1 MNIINYTQKE
11 LLVNINK
18 YSQEELED
26 ILDEANYLYY
36 NSGNIKLDDNDFD
49 FIKEFLI
56 QKYPNSKY
64 KTKIGCEIKTKNK
77 IILPFHLGSMNK
89 IKTEL
94 SINNW
99 INKFKGDYCIM
110 DKLDGCS
117 ALYEFK
123 DNKYSLYTRG
133 DGSEGGNISN
143 ILKYLELPKISCVK
157 HFVVRGEIIINKRI
171 FEKKYYGKYSN
182 PRNFVSGII
191 NTKNIDKN
199 IINDIDFIAYE
210 IVHPLM
216 KIDEQLITLKKLK
229 FNVVSSLI
237 VDNFNINFLKE
248 VFEKRKKNTNYLI
261 DGIIIRH
268 NSLYALPSSGN
279 PKYAFA
285 FKMDSEEQ
293 FGNTIVKNI
302 NWNASKYGYLKPQL
316 VVEPVIIGG
325 VTIKHITG
333 KNAKFIK
340 ENKIGIGTELKIKR
354 SGDVIPEIVEVI
366 KNSDEPLLPENINY
380 IWNNTNVD
388 IIITD
393 NSTESVDIKLITDFF
408 KKLKTDSLSQGTI
421 KKLYNNGYN
430 TIKQIIHMNIE
441 DFIKLDGFQKTL
453 SEKLYKN
460 IKDAIAKCTIIDLMS
475 ASNCFGRGLS
485 YKKLEI
491 IYQHYPHILQMNT
504 NDNLKDKII
513 EIDGFSDKTASQFVN
528 NLNNCKKFIK
538 DLNID
543 IKNKLTQEPYIP
555 VSRKNFVLTG
565 FRSSDIEKKI
575 NEMGF
580 NISSNVNKQTK
591 LVITKDLEYQSSK
604 LIKASELNV
613 EIITLEKFINKNK
626 I

>member
-1 MNIINYTQKE
+1 MNINNYTQKE
-11 LLVNINK
+11 LIVNINK

-26 ILDEANYLYY
+26 ILDEASYLYY
-36 NSGNIKLDDNDFD
+36 NSGNVKLDDNDFD
-49 FIKEFLI
+49 FIKEFLL

-64 KTKIGCEIKTKNK
+64 KNKIGCEIKTKKK

-99 INKFKGDYCIM
+99 KTKFKGDYCIM

-143 ILKYLELPKISCVK
+143 ILKYLELPKISGVK
-157 HFVVRGEIIINKRI
+157 HFVVRGEIIINKHI

-248 VFEKRKKNTNYLI
+248 IFEKRKKKTNYLI

-316 VVEPVIIGG
+316 VVEPVMIGG

-366 KNSDEPLLPENINY
+366 KNSDEPLFPENINY

-421 KKLYNNGYN
+421 KNYIIMAIILLNKLY
-430 TIKQIIHMNIE
+430 I
-441 DFIKLDGFQKTL
+441 
-453 SEKLYKN
+453 
-460 IKDAIAKCTIIDLMS
+460 
-475 ASNCFGRGLS
+475 
-485 YKKLEI
+485 
-491 IYQHYPHILQMNT
+491 
-504 NDNLKDKII
+504 
-513 EIDGFSDKTASQFVN
+513 
-528 NLNNCKKFIK
+528 
-538 DLNID
+538 
-543 IKNKLTQEPYIP
+543 
-555 VSRKNFVLTG
+555 
-565 FRSSDIEKKI
+565 
-575 NEMGF
+575 
-580 NISSNVNKQTK
+580 
-591 LVITKDLEYQSSK
+591 
-604 LIKASELNV
+604 
-613 EIITLEKFINKNK
+613 
-626 I
+626 